1 MTARNREL
9 QSRVPAIGQQVS
21 AAGGGGSGRSGAG
34 ASPNNNLGCFF
45 LEALYK
51 CLILVEGRGRELWMG
66 QRGQGRK

>member
-1 MTARNREL
+1 M
-9 QSRVPAIGQQVS
+9 S

-34 ASPNNNLGCFF
+34 ASPDSNLGRCF
-45 LEALYK
+45 LEALSK